1 MNRPN
6 VILTGFMGTGKT
18 TVGRLLARA
27 LGYDFVDTDAL
38 IEAQEGCTIA
48 DIFRKRG
55 EEAFRALEAE
65 TGRAL
70 AGRRGLVIAT
80 GGRMMLDPENAAVL
94 GRTGRVFCLR
104 AAPGEILARVSG
116 PGQPRRPLLE
126 TAAPLERIAAL
137 LAEREAGYAR
147 FDRIDTGGR
156 TPEAVCDALLK
167 ALAADRS

>member
-48 DIFRKRG
+48 DIFRQRG

-70 AGRRGLVIAT
+70 AGA
-80 GGRMMLDPENAAVL
+80 GGW
-94 GRTGRVFCLR
+94 
-104 AAPGEILARVSG
+104 
-116 PGQPRRPLLE
+116 
-126 TAAPLERIAAL
+126 
-137 LAEREAGYAR
+137 
-147 FDRIDTGGR
+147 
-156 TPEAVCDALLK
+156 
-167 ALAADRS
+167 

>member
-1 MNRPN
+1 M
-6 VILTGFMGTGKT
+6 
-18 TVGRLLARA
+18 
-27 LGYDFVDTDAL
+27 
-38 IEAQEGCTIA
+38 
-48 DIFRKRG
+48 
-55 EEAFRALEAE
+55 
-65 TGRAL
+65 
-70 AGRRGLVIAT
+70 IAT
-80 GGRMMLDPENAAVL
+80 GGRIMLDAENAAVL
-94 GRTGRVFCLR
+94 GCTGRVFCLR

-126 TAAPLERIAAL
+126 TAAPLKRIAAL